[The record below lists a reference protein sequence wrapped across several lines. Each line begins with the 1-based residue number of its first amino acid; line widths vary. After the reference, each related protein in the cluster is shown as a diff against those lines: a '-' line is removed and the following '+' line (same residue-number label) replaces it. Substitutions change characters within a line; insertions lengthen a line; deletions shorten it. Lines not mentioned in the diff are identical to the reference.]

1 MMPDEATDTGI
12 FTPHDR
18 APWLRLVQ
26 AVAQAF
32 DLRKLVLAALG
43 LVLLRAGWVLLET
56 VFSGSPGATLNAF
69 RIAGDPP
76 DFSVDMLR
84 SAAWRLHEPARV
96 LAEPLRSFFAL
107 GQDAG
112 SSLHALLGLLW
123 AIVVWGLVGG
133 AIARLALVRVSRLAG
148 LSTFGA
154 MRFALGHAAPL
165 VATPLC
171 GLLGVGSCALLCAGF
186 GLLYRLPWG
195 IGAVVG
201 GVLLFI
207 PLALGL
213 VMTIMLVGLVAGW
226 PLMHASVAAEAED
239 MLDALSRTYSYLNQ
253 RPVKFVGLAALA
265 WLIGI
270 PGLLAVDL
278 LASSV
283 VHLATWGLSL
293 SAPAASLAGLDFPI
307 SPGAT
312 VPHAAAALQSF
323 WRGAVVLLAR
333 GWIYAYFWTAASFV
347 YLILRHDVDGTP
359 LTDIK
364 AGPPGGE
371 PAARAR

>member
-12 FTPHDR
+12 LTPHDR

-32 DLRKLVLAALG
+32 DLKRLVLAAVG
-43 LVLLRAGWVLLET
+43 LVLLQAGWDSLGR
-56 VFSGSPGATLNAF
+56 VFSDSPGATPGVLRLGGN
-69 RIAGDPP
+69 PP
-76 DFSVDMLR
+76 DFSVDMVR
-84 SAAWRLHEPARV
+84 SAAWRLLEPARV

-107 GQDAG
+107 GQGAG
-112 SSLHALLGLLW
+112 SSLRALFGLLW

-133 AIARLALVRVSRLAG
+133 AIARLALVRASRLTG
-148 LSTFGA
+148 SSTLGA
-154 MRFALGHAAPL
+154 ARFALRHAAPL

-171 GLLGVGSCALLCAGF
+171 ALLGMGSCALLCAGF

-195 IGAVVG
+195 IGDVLG

-213 VMTIMLVGLVAGW
+213 VMTIMLMGLVAGW

-265 WLIGI
+265 WLVGI

-278 LASSV
+278 LAAGV
-283 VHLATWGLSL
+283 VHLATWGLGL
-293 SAPAASLAGLDFPI
+293 SAPAASLAGLDFPNP
-307 SPGAT
+307 SGMT
-312 VPHAAAALQSF
+312 VPQAAAALQAF
-323 WRGAVVLLAR
+323 WRGAVDLLAQ
-333 GWIYAYFWTAASFV
+333 GWVYAYFWTAASFV

-359 LTDIK
+359 LTEIK
-364 AGPPGGE
+364 AELPGGDL
-371 PAARAR
+371 AARA